1 MVTLKLF
8 MWGYQTYFRVSAE
21 CAAKSIFDKLDEDLS
36 PKVFL
41 IGVLYGEKGNNPICL
56 EPEDCGYELELF
68 SDVKKRAECLAGIDE
83 EGNVIYDSNFAQ
95 NEHDE
100 WIKSKSLA
108 KAIEEVIRSRD
119 ERNGIISF
127 CSMPVVVSEYK
138 VLVVLQI
145 KKDIYDSYY
154 SLRKNKVENR
164 YTIMVS
170 LLEATIREFL
180 NGCVEGLRK
189 PNPGKDLAIPGR
201 ESEEIIRSAGRFLMY
216 TPAWAG
222 SEFDGLHGLFA
233 ACNAIASMK
242 YEGTEGI
249 GTILIARKNHP
260 NIEILLTL
268 TPPVKMKDNR
278 AVRKLLE
285 ISSRDLSLLSDSGY
299 IYGLGRIT
307 GIYESQNE
315 DLYEIRFVSHHT
327 WDLLHASNAMMRVT
341 YGEPEMPKTKL
352 NKEKFVANFQRTF
365 KGLELLKIDKIW
377 RLVTEA
383 SKQKHGT
390 IIVVSKGAKDEA
402 KRLGKQC
409 FEIDAV
415 QLTAE
420 IVKGITAIDGAVL
433 IDENSI
439 CYAMGVILDGLAT
452 EKGTPSRGARYNSAI
467 RYIETSEYPCMA
479 VVVSADGM
487 IDLVP
492 DLRPQIFRSWIT
504 DRLEQLRSLKK
515 GDLDKKKFNEVMRWF
530 QEHKFYLSKEI
541 CDEINE
547 SRKIIEDRMKENDP
561 NSLIR
566 LYENFK
572 QDGEMND
579 SYFMEE

>member
-21 CAAKSIFDKLDEDLS
+21 CAAKSIFDKLDKDLS

-56 EPEDCGYELELF
+56 EPEDCGYELKLF
-68 SDVKKRAECLAGIDE
+68 SDVKKRAEYLEKIDE
-83 EGNVIYDSNFAQ
+83 ARNVIFDSDIAKKA
-95 NEHDE
+95 HDE
-100 WIKSKSLA
+100 RIKSEALMRA
-108 KAIEEVIRSRD
+108 VEEVIRSRD
-119 ERNGIISF
+119 DINGIVSF
-127 CSMPVVVSEYK
+127 CSVPISVNEFK
-138 VLVVLQI
+138 VLVVLQL

-154 SLRKNKVENR
+154 SLRKNKVDNR
-164 YTIMVS
+164 FTVMVS

-180 NGCVEGLRK
+180 DGCVEGLKK
-189 PNPGKDLAIPGR
+189 PEPGKDLAILGR
-201 ESEEIIRSAGRFLMY
+201 ESGEIIRSAGRRLMY

-222 SEFDGLHGLFA
+222 VEFDGLHGLFS
-233 ACNAIASMK
+233 ACNTIASMK
-242 YEGTEGI
+242 YEGVEGI
-249 GTILIARKNHP
+249 GSILIAHKNHP

-268 TPPVKMKDNR
+268 TPPVRMTGYR

-285 ISSRDLSLLSDSGY
+285 ISSSDLSLLSDSGY

-307 GIYESQNE
+307 GTYESQNE

-327 WDLLHASNAMMRVT
+327 WDLLHAGNAMMRVT
-341 YGEPEMPKTKL
+341 YCEPELPKTKL
-352 NKEKFVANFQRTF
+352 NKGKFVANFQRNF
-365 KGLELLKIDKIW
+365 KGLELVKIEKIW
-377 RLVTEA
+377 RLIMEA

-420 IVKGITAIDGAVL
+420 IVRGITAIDGAVL

-439 CYAMGVILDGLAT
+439 CYAIGVILDGLASG
-452 EKGTPSRGARYNSAI
+452 KGTSSRGARYNSAI

-492 DLRPQIFRSWIT
+492 DLRPQVPRSWIS

-515 GDLDKKKFNEVMRWF
+515 EDLDKKKFNEIMKWF
-530 QEHKFYLSKEI
+530 QDHKFYLSKEA

-547 SRKIIEDRMKENDP
+547 SRKVIEDRIKEKDP
-561 NSLIR
+561 ESPRI
-566 LYENFK
+566 LYEDFK
-572 QDGEMND
+572 PDGEMND
-579 SYFMEE
+579 SYFLEE